1 MISTYTPSYRLD
13 CRKPQAVLNGWFVHF
28 TLAQEQAMD
37 PVNLMRLLLP
47 LVLSVNEI
55 IRSHSGD
62 LYDVSTLA
70 AELTTNDAEND
81 DVALLDPT
89 TLHSFLTTTCLQLGT
104 PRTTPLCW
112 TCRKRQ
118 GSWIL
123 RALLRRTSRG
133 RN

>member
-70 AELTTNDAEND
+70 AALSADAD
-81 DVALLDPT
+81 RDVVALPDPAT
-89 TLHSFLTTTCLQLGT
+89 PQACL
-104 PRTTPLCW
+104 
-112 TCRKRQ
+112 
-118 GSWIL
+118 SII
-123 RALLRRTSRG
+123 
-133 RN
+133 